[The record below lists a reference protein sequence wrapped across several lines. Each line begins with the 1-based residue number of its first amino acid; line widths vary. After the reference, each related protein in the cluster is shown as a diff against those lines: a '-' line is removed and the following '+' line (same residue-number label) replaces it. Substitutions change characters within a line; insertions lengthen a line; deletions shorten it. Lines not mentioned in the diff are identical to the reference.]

1 VEDGA
6 FLPHVMSLEKKK
18 LPKFRGPREEIGG
31 AFFCF
36 FHFLF
41 LWTTAFVARLVLSF

>member
-31 AFFCF
+31 AFFLF
-36 FHFLF
+36 FFFIFFFFGQLHL
-41 LWTTAFVARLVLSF
+41 